1 VKQQILELLL
11 AKLGQELASL
21 ESAFQASKSLATDQ
35 EFKAESKYDT
45 RALEAS
51 YLASAEQ
58 RRIEEL
64 KLDIQMLNDVDLSLA
79 NNSSEVGL
87 GSLVKLEFNGQVRS
101 YFLVPTNGG
110 EMFSVGEDVVL
121 VISVFSPIGSSM
133 MGLGLNEEFE
143 VETPKAVRNYRI
155 QSIS

>member
-1 VKQQILELLL
+1 VKEQILASLL
-11 AKLGQELASL
+11 AKLKQELATL

-64 KLDIQMLNDVDLSLA
+64 KLDIQMLNDLDLSQSKK
-79 NNSSEVGL
+79 SSEIGL
-87 GSLVKLEFNGQVRS
+87 GSLVKLEFSNQIRS

-110 EMFSVGEDVVL
+110 EMFSVQGEVVL

-133 MGLGLNEEFE
+133 MGLGQNEEFE
-143 VETPKAVRNYRI
+143 VETPREIRNYRVLTI
-155 QSIS
+155 T